1 VTNVERVLSA
11 LRAEPG
17 LSDGELRERT
27 QVNPHQRVNQIC
39 RRLEREGYLRRIDR
53 PDDRIGDYVIENG
66 RSSSSG
72 VARDRYDRDA
82 RYAAAL
88 ASPARRQETD
98 MHQADLDVV
107 ACSPRSDASSSGWL
121 KRIRPGAE
129 HGAVVSSPFGSEFP
143 GRLLCVTS
151 RVYAST
157 GPRNFRS
164 STVTTRVKFFAEAEI
179 RRHNVTNAYK

>member
-1 VTNVERVLSA
+1 MANSASAHRSIPANMSIRFVDDLSEKA
-11 LRAEPG
+11 TFVASIARMVG
-17 LSDGELRERT
+17 
-27 QVNPHQRVNQIC
+27 N
-39 RRLEREGYLRRIDR
+39 
-53 PDDRIGDYVIENG
+53 YVIENG
-66 RSSSSG
+66 RSSSSR
-72 VARDRYDRDA
+72 VARDRCDRDA

-88 ASPARRQETD
+88 ASPARRQEMD
-98 MHQADLDVV
+98 MHQADLDGV
-107 ACSPRSDASSSGWL
+107 ACSPRSDASSSGSL

-129 HGAVVSSPFGSEFP
+129 HGAVVSSPFGSEFL

-179 RRHNVTNAYK
+179 RRHNVTSAYK